1 MQFKW
6 QLTQFIP
13 LNWRNSKPV
22 GQAVKQLSYNADQG
36 HEFDL
41 VAPGD
46 LGIEKEVLDVLLN
59 LVVVENFLP
68 RADSQAGMAWQTMK
82 WITFCPCHEE
92 TYIYNLFTLTTSA
105 LQPLHNTS
113 SKPSPRPPSE
123 SMSSKP
129 CKKEICSWI
138 ISRIYGWAN
147 LACLQWGNQHEW
159 IIEMPRIL
167 LNWNHATC
175 HLI

>member
-6 QLTQFIP
+6 QLTQFKP

-92 TYIYNLFTLTTSA
+92 TYIYI
-105 LQPLHNTS
+105 
-113 SKPSPRPPSE
+113 
-123 SMSSKP
+123 
-129 CKKEICSWI
+129 ICSLWQHLHC
-138 ISRIYGWAN
+138 SHCTTPHRSHHLDLLRN
-147 LACLQWGNQHEW
+147 PCLASPARKRSARGSSPAYMAEPIWPVCNEETNMNELLKCQGYYSTETMQHV
-159 IIEMPRIL
+159 I
-167 LNWNHATC
+167 
-175 HLI
+175 